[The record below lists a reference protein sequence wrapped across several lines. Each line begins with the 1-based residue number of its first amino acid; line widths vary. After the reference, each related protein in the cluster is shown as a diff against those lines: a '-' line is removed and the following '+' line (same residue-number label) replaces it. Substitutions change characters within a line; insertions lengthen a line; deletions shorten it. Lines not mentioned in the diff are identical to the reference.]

1 MQQLITSAVLSLLVL
16 ILCVLRPNA
25 GRIFLGLFFLV
36 MAIGVNVVLVFVAP
50 DQFVALGTNDAIVP
64 LYRWFFENVVAL
76 APPLFGS
83 LAAAYE
89 VAIALLMLSKRRH
102 AKWGLIGA

>member
-50 DQFVALGTNDAIVP
+50 TSSS
-64 LYRWFFENVVAL
+64 RW
-76 APPLFGS
+76 APTMP
-83 LAAAYE
+83 
-89 VAIALLMLSKRRH
+89 
-102 AKWGLIGA
+102 